1 MSDNENY
8 FTDENDSDDESEILS
23 EVSYNE
29 KKKLQYKDYVNRI
42 LVMITLIFIVV
53 CIFFIINGKRIT
65 NKE

>member
-29 KKKLQYKDYVNRI
+29 KKSYNIKI
-42 LVMITLIFIVV
+42 MSTEF
-53 CIFFIINGKRIT
+53 
-65 NKE
+65 